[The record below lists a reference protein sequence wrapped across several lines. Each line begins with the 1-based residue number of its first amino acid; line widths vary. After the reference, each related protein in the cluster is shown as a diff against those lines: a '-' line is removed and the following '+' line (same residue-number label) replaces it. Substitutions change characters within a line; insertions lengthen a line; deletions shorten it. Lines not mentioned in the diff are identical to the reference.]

1 MACFRKTKARTIF
14 FDHFIRFLK
23 LYYSLLLGSFL
34 SRYAGWW
41 GHDLVTRFDMPPKF
55 SPVKGAQGFQQSNP
69 CILAVASLRGS
80 LKIFQSVGMM
90 GPIRDRSVELT
101 GALEKRLKASAFFVR
116 PEKVEGHGKQSSGFT
131 IITPSDPSQ
140 RGAQLSLLF
149 LPAGSGTME
158 KVFAYLSK
166 HGVIGDEREPDVIR
180 LSPAPLYNTLRD
192 CERSADVLEKA
203 FASLAA

>member
-1 MACFRKTKARTIF
+1 
-14 FDHFIRFLK
+14 
-23 LYYSLLLGSFL
+23 
-34 SRYAGWW
+34 
-41 GHDLVTRFDMPPKF
+41 MPPKF

-90 GPIRDRSVELT
+90 RPIRERSVGLT
-101 GALEKRLKASAFFVR
+101 GALEKLLKASAFFVR
-116 PEKVEGHGKQSSGFT
+116 PEEVEGHGKNSPGFT
-131 IITPSDPSQ
+131 ITTPSDPSQ

-158 KVFAYLSK
+158 KVFNYLTE

-180 LSPAPLYNTLRD
+180 LSPAPLYNTLKD

>member
-1 MACFRKTKARTIF
+1 
-14 FDHFIRFLK
+14 
-23 LYYSLLLGSFL
+23 
-34 SRYAGWW
+34 
-41 GHDLVTRFDMPPKF
+41 MPPKF

-90 GPIRDRSVELT
+90 RPIRERSVELT
-101 GALEKRLKASAFFVR
+101 GALEKLLKASAFFVR
-116 PEKVEGHGKQSSGFT
+116 PEAVGKTSSVGFT
-131 IITPSDPSQ
+131 ITTPSDSSQ

-158 KVFAYLSK
+158 KVFAYLTE

-180 LSPAPLYNTLRD
+180 LSPAPLYNTLTD